1 MIFTWERPVFRA
13 RRFPNG
19 RWSQL
24 RFSDTGPPPSYQG
37 FIILKPV
44 LKHRVG
50 NNERH
55 RRVNA
60 LALVRTLHGTYVLV
74 LVHLDGQV
82 RERPLEQRV
91 VVVVDPFR
99 PEVRPELFHRRRE
112 RLSAHDHRDQV
123 PLPLVA
129 EPTFHVLDPGGR
141 IPAVVADPIGRYVI
155 LLPEL
160 NEPVCHV
167 AVIHPISRTRRNQ
180 TALDPP
186 VVWDL
191 ILFGPLLDGVAG
203 HKALNERVELTV
215 RTHDQDG

>member
-13 RRFPNG
+13 RRFPNS

-37 FIILKPV
+37 FIILKLV
-44 LKHRVG
+44 LEHRVG
-50 NNERH
+50 NNKRH

-60 LALVRTLHGTYVLV
+60 LALVRALHRSDILV
-74 LVHLDGQV
+74 FVHLDGQV
-82 RERPLEQRV
+82 RQRPLKQWV

-129 EPTFHVLDPGGR
+129 EPAFHVLNPGWAVPR
-141 IPAVVADPIGRYVI
+141 IVADPIGRYVI

-160 NEPVCHV
+160 NKPVCHV
-167 AVIHPISRTRRNQ
+167 AVIHPISRTRRDQ
-180 TALDPP
+180 TALPPP
-186 VVWDL
+186 VVWDP
-191 ILFGPLLDGVAG
+191 ILV
-203 HKALNERVELTV
+203 
-215 RTHDQDG
+215 